1 MEIYIYGEKRAATD
15 ELMPYAEAAETAV
28 VTIDFHE
35 GHLSTDPGCPCP
47 APRMRELIEPI
58 NQFHQRARDLEIP
71 VIHVKTVLRKDGAD
85 DLGGGVA
92 AWRQLFPLLVG
103 EIPNI
108 DQHAIEG
115 TRWTEFSNKI
125 DPSDYIVQTKKR
137 LSIFYPTDLDFLL
150 RNLRV
155 RNLILTGGM
164 TDCCVLNAAFEASN
178 HDYKV
183 IVLQDLVRGLNDDM
197 EDAALKMMSIYTGLV
212 MDSDDLLA
220 EWDAQASAAKPVHAT
235 AAE

>member
-1 MEIYIYGEKRAATD
+1 MEIYIYGDKRNAPD
-15 ELMPYAEAAETAV
+15 DLLPYAGAFETAV

-35 GHLSTDPGCPCP
+35 GHLSEDPGCPCP
-47 APRMRELIEPI
+47 APRMRQLIEPI
-58 NQFHQRARDLEIP
+58 NAFHQRARDLQIP
-71 VIHVKTVLRKDGAD
+71 IIHVKTVLRKDGSD

-92 AWRQLFPLLVG
+92 AWRRLFPLLVG
-103 EIPNI
+103 DIPNI

-115 TRWTEFSNKI
+115 TKWTEFSNHV
-125 DPSDYIVQTKKR
+125 DPSDHIVQTKKR

-155 RNLILTGGM
+155 RNLVLTGGM

-178 HDYKV
+178 HDYRV

-220 EWDAQASAAKPVHAT
+220 EWELQNSVKKSAHAST
-235 AAE
+235 A